1 MADANQTAAGP
12 RCNPQLL
19 FVVSCV
25 ALVSTAFVFNL
36 RGTILADLGSA
47 FAMNMETVGKA
58 TSSAF
63 LAFAIAIFIGS
74 PLCDVFGMRAL
85 LRTAALLQLIGVL
98 AVIFTPQLTSVAS
111 PFALLWGGMFVAGM
125 GNGLVEAVINPLA
138 ATLYPNDK
146 THRLNVLHAWWPGG
160 LIMGGL
166 IGFVMSQVLHAPW
179 QITFGISLAPVIVY
193 TIMLFGCDFP
203 ATERVAA
210 GVSNTEMWRQVLQ
223 PLFIIWFL
231 CMFLTAATELGP
243 GQWVDAILTK
253 MVGMRGILLF
263 VYVSGLMFVL
273 RHFAGPL
280 AHKFSPVG
288 LMWISS
294 LLAGLGLL
302 AMSAA
307 HNPIVALLAATVW
320 GAGVCYMWPTM
331 LGVASERFPKG
342 GALLMGLMG
351 TAGQLSI
358 FFVVP
363 LMGKVYDAYTTKA
376 LPAGMAL
383 QDAIKQASSKVPG
396 AQDLLDKAR
405 TGAAPY
411 AFRYVAALAIVLLIA
426 FGIIWLRDRAKG
438 GYQAVKLTAA
448 PTEAEA
454 PTEPGQE

>member
-1 MADANQTAAGP
+1 MAETPQAAATPRYSPGP
-12 RCNPQLL
+12 L
-19 FVVSCV
+19 FLVSCI
-25 ALVSTAFVFNL
+25 ALVSTAFIFNL
-36 RGTILADLGSA
+36 RGAILADLSSV

-74 PLCDVFGMRAL
+74 PLCDILGMGNL
-85 LRTAALLQLIGVL
+85 LRIAAGLQIVGVL
-98 AVIFTPQLTSVAS
+98 AVIFTPQLRSVAP
-111 PFALLWGGMFVAGM
+111 PFQLLWVGMFVAGM
-125 GNGLVEAVINPLA
+125 GNGLVEAVINPLI
-138 ATLYPNDK
+138 ATLYPDDK

-160 LIMGGL
+160 LIIGGL
-166 IGFVMSQVLHAPW
+166 IGFAMSQILHAPW
-179 QITFGISLAPVIVY
+179 QVTFGISLAPALVY
-193 TIMLFGCDFP
+193 GFMLLACRFP
-203 ATERVAA
+203 PTERMAA

-223 PLFIIWFL
+223 PLFIVWFL

-243 GQWVDAILTK
+243 GQWVDAILSKT
-253 MVGMRGILLF
+253 VGFRGILLF

-280 AHKFSPVG
+280 AHKLSPVG
-288 LMWISS
+288 LMWVSS

-302 AMSAA
+302 ALSAA
-307 HNPIVALLAATVW
+307 HNPIVGLLAATVW

-376 LPAGMAL
+376 LPLGTKL
-383 QDAIKQASSKVPG
+383 QDLIRQAATDKV
-396 AQDLLDKAR
+396 AQAQLDAAH
-405 TGAAPY
+405 TQAAPF
-411 AFRYVAALAIVLLIA
+411 AFRYVAALAIVLLIV
-426 FGIIWLRDRAKG
+426 FGIIWLRDKAMG
-438 GYQAVKLTAA
+438 GYKAVKLVTEPAEGEA
-448 PTEAEA
+448 PSPEAEA
-454 PTEPGQE
+454 